1 MKRAKLIPE
10 EVEYIV
16 VGSTMTAPDEE
27 FTDKDGMHFYID
39 RDGVVSTPVA
49 DDERGNFLPRYAQ
62 NSIVIII
69 EGGYTDDGTPSAKS
83 YFRNQLLSVQGI
95 SQTML
100 RKYPNAALTMWH
112 ELKKG
117 INPVVSAKD
126 ITG

>member
-39 RDGVVSTPVA
+39 RNGVVSTPVE